1 MRDRVRVYR
10 AVWSL
15 VEETYFAKY
24 MVSERGFQAALR
36 QFLNIVPGINVVVEP
51 TWTIDGKQMTPDL
64 VIVEKGQITD
74 IFELKFVPHHYPSL
88 KDIQKDI
95 RKLLRYGA
103 NRNEGYPVYLIPET
117 GQWGEELPLHKDC
130 RLHFVAVARHA
141 WANSDVAAV
150 WPQDLMAG
158 VPELRENPGR
168 LNHWFGRVGGDTA
181 ERREWSIEFG
191 IR

>member
-1 MRDRVRVYR
+1 MRDRKRAYR

-36 QFLNIVPGINVVVEP
+36 QFLNIVPGINVIVEP
-51 TWTIDGKQMTPDL
+51 TWRVGIPDL
-64 VIVEKGQITD
+64 VIVEGERITD

-88 KDIQKDI
+88 KDTQKDI

-103 NRNEGYPVYLIPET
+103 NRNEKYPVYLIPET

-130 RLHFVAVARHA
+130 RLHFIAVARHA
-141 WANSDVAAV
+141 VANGDVAAV
-150 WPQDLMAG
+150 WPEVLREE
-158 VPELRENPGR
+158 VPELRDNPGR
-168 LNHWFGRVGGDTA
+168 LSHWFGRLGGDTDKK
-181 ERREWSIEFG
+181 REWSIEFG